1 MQERLQR
8 TLPKFQNEQEEN
20 LKMKNILKTIKE
32 YESMS
37 KYPNMNNIL
46 SQGKIQ
52 SMGIQMMYNKTKM
65 LIKMIRYE

>member
-1 MQERLQR
+1 
-8 TLPKFQNEQEEN
+8 
-20 LKMKNILKTIKE
+20 
-32 YESMS
+32 MS